1 MSELIKA
8 TGPNTLI
15 VMVRLRTLSIFGLIF
30 IGAFLFSTVQSITA
44 NNSGFSLSQFPVIHA
59 WGIEGEPELGNGFD
73 VWANVSY
80 DDILNDD
87 DPELRNVTVEVNGPN
102 MTLSN
107 LLTHNGTYY
116 TGSVPAFPIDGTF
129 IVRTGS
135 EPTFPI
141 DGTFRVRIRSYDM
154 ANETRTSGPV
164 YIDYVS
170 EPIPEIDTSVTIPVV
185 VGSSFG
191 LMAVVIGLAVYYD
204 KRVSLS
210 ERDSLL
216 ENEAG

>member
-1 MSELIKA
+1 ML
-8 TGPNTLI
+8 T
-15 VMVRLRTLSIFGLIF
+15 VFGLIF
-30 IGAFLFSTVQSITA
+30 IGAFLLSTVQPTTA
-44 NNSGFSLSQFPVIHA
+44 SNSGFSLSQFPVIHA

-87 DPELRNVTVEVNGPN
+87 DPALRNVTVEVNGPN

-116 TGSVPAFPIDGTF
+116 IGSVPAFPNDGTF
-129 IVRTGS
+129 S
-135 EPTFPI
+135 
-141 DGTFRVRIRSYDM
+141 VRIRSYDM
-154 ANETRTSGPV
+154 ANETRTSGYV

-170 EPIPEIDTSVTIPVV
+170 DPIPEIDTSVTMPIV

-191 LMAVVIGLAVYYD
+191 LIAVVIGLAVYYD
-204 KRVSLS
+204 KRVSIG
-210 ERDSLL
+210 ERGSLP
-216 ENEAG
+216 EYKEG